1 MENKVLNIYIEIEFE
16 GRYNVFESLY
26 NDKKIKVFLLS
37 NNGEKLYIYRYK
49 VISKDVIDVNT
60 EQGRRYVVEFIFN
73 AEIAIEKDINI
84 EDFLEMANDPE
95 TSPKLLNDTLKTFVR
110 KIVFSRSDNKIVI
123 FYYV

>member
-49 VISKDVIDVNT
+49 VISKDVIDVNG

-73 AEIAIEKDINI
+73 TEIAIEKDINI
-84 EDFLEMANDPE
+84 EDFLEIHCLCQKQKFTHASI
-95 TSPKLLNDTLKTFVR
+95 T
-110 KIVFSRSDNKIVI
+110 KIE
-123 FYYV
+123 